1 MGWSGVSVAA
11 EYRPDQFLG
20 LDLSGAVL
28 SPKRLGPTA
37 EFEPVP
43 VQARDDRESENRQA
57 PEPTSEPRLHIQ
69 SPRIADLPVRGA
81 AGARREAA
89 PARREAARRGAH
101 ETRPS
106 PWQSARCPGVR
117 CAGSGVALQVGRHL
131 QLEALG
137 EARLLPGAGSAQ
149 PWIGMTPNKAPGT
162 IDSTTSPPTTPVTIA
177 KSSLASSHRRNT
189 LTIVSHTRS

>member
-69 SPRIADLPVRGA
+69 SPRIADLPV
-81 AGARREAA
+81 EE
-89 PARREAARRGAH
+89 P
-101 ETRPS
+101 P
-106 PWQSARCPGVR
+106 VR
-117 CAGSGVALQVGRHL
+117 AEKPRLHAEKPRGVARTKLAHRHGNPLDAQAFDARVQVW
-131 QLEALG
+131 
-137 EARLLPGAGSAQ
+137 PC
-149 PWIGMTPNKAPGT
+149 
-162 IDSTTSPPTTPVTIA
+162 
-177 KSSLASSHRRNT
+177 KSGGICNWKR
-189 LTIVSHTRS
+189 